1 MVTRKSRILIRYQ
14 NDSWAALS
22 GRDSKYGTLSSISGV
37 GEHNTL
43 ANYFDGDDLDLD
55 RLAKDGIF
63 APNMTLEQVKL
74 AAKVWAKKNGDWD
87 PTTNNEAEAKNECRS
102 T

>member
-1 MVTRKSRILIRYQ
+1 MPSL
-14 NDSWAALS
+14 
-22 GRDSKYGTLSSISGV
+22 
-37 GEHNTL
+37 HNTL

-74 AAKVWAKKNGDWD
+74 AAKVWAKTKSKSS
-87 PTTNNEAEAKNECRS
+87 PSK
-102 T
+102 